1 MTPDSPTP
9 PFPHGGQPPVTASS
23 TVKVRRHFLPRWRFF
38 TWVILAFNL
47 IMLIWVIS
55 GASTGKSCK
64 GLTGDA
70 LTNCQA
76 GQVGTGI
83 GVGLI
88 ILLWALGDIILGTIW
103 LITKP
108 RTRHCPA
115 CGSSVRRS
123 VMQCQDCGFDFR
135 QMVAA
140 SRTGWGRQGEDG
152 TSRR

>member
-1 MTPDSPTP
+1 VP
-9 PFPHGGQPPVTASS
+9 ASS
-23 TVKVRRHFLPRWRFF
+23 TGKVRRRLLPRWRFF

-47 IMLIWVIS
+47 IMLIWVVI

-76 GQVGTGI
+76 GQIGTGI

-88 ILLWALGDIILGTIW
+88 ILLWALGDIILGTMW

-108 RTRHCPA
+108 RTRQCPA
-115 CGSSVRRS
+115 CDSSVRRRA
-123 VMQCQDCGFDFR
+123 MQCQACGFDFR
-135 QMVAA
+135 QIVAA
-140 SRTGWGRQGEDG
+140 SRAGWGRQRED
-152 TSRR
+152 